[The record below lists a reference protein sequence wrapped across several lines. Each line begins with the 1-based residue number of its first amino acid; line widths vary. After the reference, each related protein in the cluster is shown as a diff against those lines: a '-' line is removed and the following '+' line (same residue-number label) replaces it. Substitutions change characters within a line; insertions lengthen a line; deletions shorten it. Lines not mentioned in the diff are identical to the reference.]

1 MTNNFSRTIHDFIGS
16 NFLYGQ
22 ERELQDSASLMGEGI
37 IDSTGVLQLVAFL
50 EESYGITIEDNEI
63 IPENLDSIE
72 NMTAYLVRKLAPNT
86 KGKLGEQVGAI
97 GGNA

>member
-1 MTNNFSRTIHDFIGS
+1 MPNNLPTVLRNFIVA

-37 IDSTGVLQLVAFL
+37 IDSTGVLQLISFIEETYELTVA
-50 EESYGITIEDNEI
+50 DDEI

-72 NMTAYLVRKLAPNT
+72 KIAAYLVRKLPNT
-86 KGKLGEQVGAI
+86 SAASFNDVAT
-97 GGNA
+97 GGNV